1 MIVTLY
7 FSGCR
12 ARVAAQDCKLCQS
25 GPKCGWGIIGFADH
39 ACSTSANDD
48 NLLPAIL
55 EQFFGRHGRDVS
67 SGRIQYAMN
76 GWLHSGEEQLLED
89 GESGEVYV
97 DGQADEREGEMNFSI
112 FAPCGF
118 AILNINGCF

>member
-25 GPKCGWGIIGFADH
+25 VQKCGWEVLGFADH

-48 NLLPAIL
+48 NLLSAIL

-67 SGRIQYAMN
+67 SGRILVAMN
-76 GWLHSGEEQLLED
+76 RYLDTGEEQLFED
-89 GESGEVYV
+89 DESGEVYM
-97 DGQADEREGEMNFSI
+97 DGQVGEREEEMESAI
-112 FAPCGF
+112 FASCGF
-118 AILNINGCF
+118 AMLSIKGRF